1 MVVSINNTR
10 NIVKH
15 LSLTRGGSWDFKR
28 FKILFVVFVKVRTRL
43 PFVFRFQF
51 TYFLKFRLIFCMIFV
66 LFTEENVSKV
76 EKKRCRVSHKIYKF
90 HIPKTRQ

>member
-1 MVVSINNTR
+1 
-10 NIVKH
+10 
-15 LSLTRGGSWDFKR
+15 
-28 FKILFVVFVKVRTRL
+28 
-43 PFVFRFQF
+43 
-51 TYFLKFRLIFCMIFV
+51 MIFV